1 MDTEEIFQRVQETI
15 VDQLAV
21 EPEEV
26 TMSASFFDDLSAD
39 PEYMLEFAEAVEDIF
54 GIRIP
59 DEELENLE
67 TVGEAVRT
75 IQDRLEE

>member
-26 TMSASFFDDLSAD
+26 TMSVSFFDDLSAD
-39 PEYMLEFAEAVEDIF
+39 PEYMLEFAEAVEDVF

-59 DEELENLE
+59 DEELENME
-67 TVGEAVRT
+67 TVGDAVRA

>member
-39 PEYMLEFAEAVEDIF
+39 PEYMLEFAEAVEDVF

-59 DEELENLE
+59 DEELENWE
-67 TVGEAVRT
+67 TVGDAVRA

>member
-39 PEYMLEFAEAVEDIF
+39 PEYMLEFVEAVEDVF

-59 DEELENLE
+59 DEELENWE
-67 TVGEAVRT
+67 TVGDAVRA

>member
-39 PEYMLEFAEAVEDIF
+39 PEYMLEFAEAVEDVF

-67 TVGEAVRT
+67 TVGDAVRA

>member
-1 MDTEEIFQRVQETI
+1 MDTEEIFQRIQETI

-26 TMSASFFDDLSAD
+26 TMSASFFDDLNAD
-39 PEYMLEFAEAVEDIF
+39 PEYMLEFVEAVEDIF

-59 DEELENLE
+59 DEELETWE
-67 TVGEAVRT
+67 TVGDAVRA

>member
-26 TMSASFFDDLSAD
+26 TLSASFFDDLNAD
-39 PEYMLEFAEAVEDIF
+39 PEYMLEFAEAVEDVF

-67 TVGEAVRT
+67 TVGDAVRA

>member
-1 MDTEEIFQRVQETI
+1 MNTEEIFQRVQETI

-26 TMSASFFDDLSAD
+26 TLSASFFDDLSAD
-39 PEYMLEFAEAVEDIF
+39 PEYMLEFAEAVEDVF

-67 TVGEAVRT
+67 TVGDAVRA